1 MAEKKKKPVQ
11 IVAYTPEAITLSIG
25 GEEVLVATT
34 IQENAFLNMVLAS
47 QGRSLIQRAL
57 SHWKDEAVIP
67 SPKELRDI
75 AGAMKDIAAFSAEVY
90 AAAEPVAT
98 KDPEKQA
105 EKAAEE
111 INFEDLTKPIEPNGE
126 APKANS
132 SGPSAESPEGDSEE
146 S

>member
-1 MAEKKKKPVQ
+1 
-11 IVAYTPEAITLSIG
+11 
-25 GEEVLVATT
+25 
-34 IQENAFLNMVLAS
+34 MVLAS

-111 INFEDLTKPIEPNGE
+111 INFEDLTKPIEPHGE

-132 SGPSAESPEGDSEE
+132 SGPAAESPEGDSEE